1 MFFLLTNISH
11 LMSRLNRKLVVNW
24 FKHLSCSSIYALER
38 KQKLGFLLRVHITS
52 ETGSAPGALWW
63 LILMGEHFD
72 WKSSWL
78 RFIWQFGAWFL
89 SLVGADPVMMIAV
102 TSVRESQGPPE
113 TFPTCMI
120 SVTWS
125 IMMMKAASTNTFS
138 ITHSS
143 CDSFLAAQDYLS
155 FLKHSSIFLM

>member
-11 LMSRLNRKLVVNW
+11 LMRRLNRKLVVNW

-38 KQKLGFLLRVHITS
+38 KQKLGFLLRVHITA
-52 ETGSAPGALWW
+52 ETGSSPGALWW

-125 IMMMKAASTNTFS
+125 LIGISKRLS
-138 ITHSS
+138 
-143 CDSFLAAQDYLS
+143 LS
-155 FLKHSSIFLM
+155 FHGWKINSCSKERTFFPWIHPHWPLK